1 MKLFGGM
8 KKNNRN
14 QSIVIVLWIGL
25 VVLVINMVIYMIHF
39 FDVQHRFRAV
49 KVNEVYQD
57 LVDACFIFEA
67 GYTDVQGNLT
77 QIAKA
82 LANDPDELKEENICA
97 SLENCN
103 ASGMYLDLYYISDEG
118 VSYSDKGEITG
129 IDKRELKDHYQA
141 VKPTI
146 EMEEDEFSSDGNGI
160 LKLMQPVSVEGKK
173 VGQLYARVAMTGM
186 FDGDV
191 FAGLT
196 KMGDVFLIN
205 GDGDIYLRNTTMFAD
220 EGQRHTNV
228 FELLGEQ
235 AVDGVSK
242 KNVADMKRRLAI
254 KDTQGVYKNSYLKY
268 QIVDKYGVTDY
279 AEAMAVSGIRGSF
292 LIIVYPETIYT
303 EVTRPLLFRTLITSM
318 LLFLITIIM
327 VIYMWWTSKTSSDLV
342 EKLAYDDPVT
352 GGKNDNYFREVASRA
367 IWENASIPFVVTRF
381 DIANFRY
388 INEAYG
394 HTRADELLRII
405 DRESN
410 KIFTG
415 REICAR
421 MTADQFLL
429 LARND
434 QHFDAKFEELLGII
448 NDQARE
454 IGIMFPIR
462 LKRGVYPIRRD
473 DTDIGII
480 IDHANAARKSLTGDE
495 KLLVAT
501 YSEQIIS
508 QMFLN
513 DKIESEMENAM
524 KTEEFK
530 VFIQAKWDI
539 KNDRVHGGEALVR
552 WIKPDGTRIFPDQF
566 IPVFEKNGFVEKL
579 DMYMLE
585 QVCKHQRQ
593 LIDEGKRI
601 YPISVNQSRLL
612 MHNPDYLPQVERLM
626 KRYRIP
632 NGFVELEITET
643 VFQDERE
650 LMIST
655 ANELKKMDIMLSMD
669 DFGSGYSSLNML
681 KDVPFDL
688 IKIDREFF
696 SESITSKA
704 SVWILR
710 KIIEMAEGLGIRT
723 LCEGVENQEQVNLL
737 RDLGCYYVQGYFYSK
752 PMPFHE
758 YIGKYCEDFEGG
770 KEYYDKLYEEQA
782 QAREKRR
789 REEEEEKAVSA
800 SSAVEEFKKTY
811 TASAKEEKRETEKV
825 DQNGK
830 KLSSEEIKL
839 AYLAGTG
846 SKQRDA
852 EKDGD
857 GGNDQSE
864 SGTAGAEE
872 KTKMEGTDQQDKP
885 AKPVSDAA
893 EAVRQAK
900 LAKEEAE
907 RKARERQAAKETE
920 KGRPVMSAAEAVM
933 MAKQA
938 KEELEKQH
946 VKGNNSDNKIEDKT
960 EEKKDQDA

>member
-57 LVDACFIFEA
+57 LVDACFIFET

-103 ASGMYLDLYYISDEG
+103 ASGKYLDLYYISDEG
-118 VSYSDKGEITG
+118 VSYSDKGEIAMV
-129 IDKRELKDHYQA
+129 DKRQLKDHYQA

-191 FAGLT
+191 FASLT
-196 KMGDVFLIN
+196 SMGDLFLID
-205 GDGDIYLRNTTMFAD
+205 GYGDIYLRNTTMFAD

-242 KNVADMKRRLAI
+242 KNVADMKRRLGI
-254 KDTQGVYKNSYLKY
+254 KDTQGVYKNTYLKY

-279 AEAMAVSGIRGSF
+279 AEAMAVSGFKGAF

-342 EKLAYDDPVT
+342 EKLAYEDPVT

-394 HTRADELLRII
+394 HSRADELLRII

-434 QHFDAKFEELLGII
+434 QHFDAKFEELLRII

-539 KNDRVHGGEALVR
+539 KNDHVHGGEALVR

-789 REEEEEKAVSA
+789 KEEEEKAVSA

-830 KLSSEEIKL
+830 KLSSEEVKL
-839 AYLAGTG
+839 AYLAGAG
-846 SKQRDA
+846 SKQKDA

-857 GGNDQSE
+857 SGNEQSVP
-864 SGTAGAEE
+864 GTAGAEE
-872 KTKMEGTDQQDKP
+872 KTKKEGTDRQNKP
-885 AKPVSDAA
+885 EKPVSDAA

-907 RKARERQAAKETE
+907 RKARERQAAKEAE

-946 VKGNNSDNKIEDKT
+946 VKGNHSDNKIEDKT